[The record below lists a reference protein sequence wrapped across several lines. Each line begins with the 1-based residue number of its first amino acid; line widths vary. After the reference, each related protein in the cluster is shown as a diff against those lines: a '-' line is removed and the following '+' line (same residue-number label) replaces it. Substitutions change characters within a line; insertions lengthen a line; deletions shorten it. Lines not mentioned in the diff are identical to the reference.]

1 MFRQW
6 KVVAVLFLVCLLTG
20 GGLRAATDNP
30 DGYRL
35 SGPVVHDNLAIYF
48 VHGKSRSGPAPLTL
62 QEALAKKIVEV
73 REIGKVTELE
83 VENVGDEEVF
93 IQSGDIVKGGKQD
106 RVLSVSL
113 MIPPHS
119 GAVTVPSFC
128 VESGRWTARGSED
141 VKTFA
146 SARAALPSRA
156 AKIEMAQSSALTPDR
171 EPSARLGSRQQEI
184 WKEVAQT
191 TARLSSNLGAPVAA
205 PQSQTSLQLAL
216 ENSRL
221 DREVSDYIGAL
232 QAAGER
238 ADDIVGYV
246 LAING
251 KVNSADIYP
260 SNGLFRKMWPK
271 LLRAGAIE
279 AFGERNAAVEPTPST
294 EVVSDFL
301 NSTNSARAV
310 ETTPSAQARIRKR
323 ESARALFLEARP
335 AAAPVDGW
343 VHRNYL
349 AR

>member
-6 KVVAVLFLVCLLTG
+6 KVVAALFLLCLLPC

-35 SGPVVHDNLAIYF
+35 SGPVVYDNLAIYF
-48 VHGKSRSGPAPLTL
+48 VHGKSRSGPLPLTL
-62 QEALAKKIVEV
+62 QEAIAKRVVEV
-73 REIGKVTELE
+73 RETGKVNELQ

-113 MIPPHS
+113 IIPPHS

-128 VESGRWTARGSED
+128 VESGRWSARSGED

-146 SARAALPSRA
+146 TANAALPSRA
-156 AKIEMAQSSALTPDR
+156 AKIEMAQSSEISADR
-171 EPSARLGSRQQEI
+171 APSAGLGTRQQEI

-191 TARLSSNLGAPVAA
+191 TARLSSNLGVAVAA

-216 ENSRL
+216 ENARL
-221 DREVSDYIGAL
+221 DREVSAYVGAL

-260 SNGLFRKMWPK
+260 SSGLFRNVAKA
-271 LLRAGAIE
+271 LARNRDRSDQRAHCGGRAGA
-279 AFGERNAAVEPTPST
+279 ADRSRLGLYQL
-294 EVVSDFL
+294 D
-301 NSTNSARAV
+301 
-310 ETTPSAQARIRKR
+310 K
-323 ESARALFLEARP
+323 
-335 AAAPVDGW
+335 
-343 VHRNYL
+343 
-349 AR
+349 